1 VSGTRGGRRTVK
13 MRLTL
18 RFLVKSLIVLI
29 LLMFVLPLF
38 LHRLD
43 SQEWE
48 KMEEIAR
55 AKRDRAVSMMCDNYA
70 VSVFSEKLWFF
81 KYT

>member
-1 VSGTRGGRRTVK
+1 

-18 RFLVKSLIVLI
+18 KFLVKSLIVLI
-29 LLMFVLPLF
+29 VLVFALPLF

-48 KMEEIAR
+48 KMEEMAR
-55 AKRDRAVSMMCDNYA
+55 AKRDRAVSMSVIYDN
-70 VSVFSEKLWFF
+70 
-81 KYT
+81 